1 MAAFTKLCLYDK
13 TMKTIP
19 RQGYNLL
26 ILHIQYWLLRIARLC
41 FCHGF
46 HQRVACIVSPKLV
59 E

>member
-1 MAAFTKLCLYDK
+1 MVAFTKLCLYDK

-46 HQRVACIVSPKLV
+46 H
-59 E
+59 

>member
-26 ILHIQYWLLRIARLC
+26 ILHIQYWLLR
-41 FCHGF
+41 
-46 HQRVACIVSPKLV
+46 VSVFVMVFTRGWLALFRRSL
-59 E
+59 